1 MITQDK
7 PLFHVLKIKKYY
19 GERLALDVDEMVLE
33 KDRTYAILGPN
44 GAGKSTLLRL
54 LNLLDRPDSGRIYF
68 MGQSTDQK
76 ESVRLEMARKMCMVF
91 QQPYIFRTTVYNNVA
106 YGLKIRGINSK
117 EQKKR
122 IERALAITGLQGYA
136 NRPAQKLSGGEM
148 QRVALARA
156 LAVDPEV
163 LLLDEPTANL
173 DPSSVQAIE
182 NIIRHIRAEKKTT
195 VIIVTHN
202 LFQAR
207 RISDETI
214 LLINGRLAEIK
225 PTEVFFTNPQD
236 NCTRAFLDG
245 SMVY

>member
-1 MITQDK
+1 MQDRS
-7 PLFHVLKIKKYY
+7 LFQVLKVKKYY
-19 GERLALDVDEMVLE
+19 GERLALDIDEMLLE

-54 LNLLDRPDSGRIYF
+54 LNLLDRPDSGSIYF
-68 MGQSTDQK
+68 MGQPTDQG
-76 ESVRLEMARKMCMVF
+76 ESIRLEMARRMCMVF

-106 YGLKIRGINSK
+106 YGLNIRRIKSREK
-117 EQKKR
+117 RKR

-156 LAVDPEV
+156 LALEPEV

-173 DPSSVQAIE
+173 DPSSVQVIE
-182 NIIRHIRAEKKTT
+182 NIIRHIRAEKRTT

-207 RISDETI
+207 RIADETI
-214 LLINGRLAEIK
+214 LLVNGRLTEMK
-225 PTEVFFTNPQD
+225 PTEILFANPQD
-236 NCTRAFLDG
+236 DRTRAFLDG